1 MRLVNSILLVGEGRI
16 EGTDG
21 KRMCLGRLVAI
32 GPDRRIKGP
41 QGLVIKIIQVIPEQ
55 AQIKARTLGKIER
68 LGKVVCQ
75 FIFGVLTQLHLKYGV
90 GKHRSKMQAAFESGE
105 VLNGLRQCG
114 SDFKHRQ
121 TPTRINSL
129 HQVRE

>member
-75 FIFGVLTQLHLKYGV
+75 FIFGVLTQLWSQAMRLRFQAQTNADPHQFSSPGSGIKGSV
-90 GKHRSKMQAAFESGE
+90 GFAALVALQA
-105 VLNGLRQCG
+105 
-114 SDFKHRQ
+114 SD
-121 TPTRINSL
+121 
-129 HQVRE
+129 